1 MTTTKYKAPGELTT
15 KNLLISIPEESIW
28 LSNFISK
35 DTQKTYKNAVL
46 NFLQFC
52 NIQDIEELRRVG
64 QSNILSWRDNLI
76 NSKSSNRTVN
86 NRMAALSSLFNH
98 LCEKQIVSTNPV
110 KGLKRPKVDQA
121 TIKTPA
127 LTVEQVRAILDAPN
141 KNTSKGL
148 RDWAL
153 LSILFYTGCREG
165 AIHKLKVG
173 DFYERAG
180 YFVLDI
186 NEKGDKENIVAIHH
200 VLQATLREYLS
211 KVEHSEDQN
220 APMFIARANKK
231 KRLQIPTVSIRYVF
245 KSYLKKCNIPNY
257 QKYSV
262 HSARATFITE
272 ALRNNCPVE
281 NVQKTVTHAN
291 ISTTLMYDTRKHEP
305 KNSASF
311 KVDF

>member
-1 MTTTKYKAPGELTT
+1 
-15 KNLLISIPEESIW
+15 
-28 LSNFISK
+28 
-35 DTQKTYKNAVL
+35 
-46 NFLQFC
+46 
-52 NIQDIEELRRVG
+52 
-64 QSNILSWRDNLI
+64 
-76 NSKSSNRTVN
+76 
-86 NRMAALSSLFNH
+86 MASLSSLFNH

-110 KGLKRPKVDQA
+110 KGLKRPKVDQ
-121 TIKTPA
+121 TTVKTPA

-153 LSILFYTGCREG
+153 LHVLFYTGCREG

-173 DFYERAG
+173 GFYERTG

-186 NEKGDKENIVAIHH
+186 HEKGDKENIVAIHH
-200 VLQATLREYLS
+200 ELQASLREYLS
-211 KVEHSEDQN
+211 KVEHSEDIN
-220 APMFIARANKK
+220 APMFIGVKNKNARLPLA
-231 KRLQIPTVSIRYVF
+231 TSSIRDLF

-257 QKYSV
+257 EKYSV

-281 NVQKTVTHAN
+281 NVQQTVTHAN
-291 ISTTLMYDTRKHEP
+291 ISTTLMYDTRRQEA

>member
-1 MTTTKYKAPGELTT
+1 MNLIKTSVDLVR
-15 KNLLISIPEESIW
+15 KNNQIISIPEESIW

-46 NFLQFC
+46 NFLGFAS
-52 NIQDIEELRRVG
+52 IENLEQLRSIS
-64 QSNILSWRDNLI
+64 QAHILAWRDHLI
-76 NSKSSNRTVN
+76 QSGSSNRTVN
-86 NRMAALSSLFNH
+86 NRMASLSSLFNH

-110 KGLKRPKVDQA
+110 KGLKRPKVNQT

-127 LTVEQVRAILDAPN
+127 LTTEQVRNILDAPN
-141 KNTSKGL
+141 KQTVKGL

-153 LSILFYTGCREG
+153 LHVLFYTGCREG

-173 DFYERAG
+173 GFYERSG

-200 VLQATLREYLS
+200 ELQAALREYLS
-211 KVEHSEDQN
+211 KVAHSKEPG
-220 APMFIARANKK
+220 APMFIGTKNKNARLPLA
-231 KRLQIPTVSIRYVF
+231 TSSIRDIF
-245 KSYLKKCNIPNY
+245 KSYLKLSGIPNY

-281 NVQKTVTHAN
+281 NVQRTVTHAN
-291 ISTTLMYDTRKHEP
+291 ISTTLMYDTRKQEA

-311 KVDF
+311 KVSF

>member
-1 MTTTKYKAPGELTT
+1 MNLINTSNDLTT
-15 KNLLISIPEESIW
+15 RNNQIISIPEESVW

-35 DTQKTYKNAVL
+35 DTKRTYKNAVL
-46 NFLQFC
+46 NFLQFS
-52 NIQDIEELRRVG
+52 NIQSLEKLRTIN
-64 QSNILSWRDNLI
+64 QSDILSWRDDLI
-76 NSKSSNRTVN
+76 DSGASNRTVN
-86 NRMAALSSLFNH
+86 NRMASLSSLFNH
-98 LCEKQIVSTNPV
+98 LCEKQIAPINPV
-110 KGLKRPKVDQA
+110 KGLKRPKVDQR

-127 LTVEQVRAILDAPN
+127 LTVEQVRAILDSPN
-141 KNTSKGL
+141 KKTVKGL

-153 LSILFYTGCREG
+153 LHVLFYTGCREG

-173 DFYERAG
+173 GFYERSG

-200 VLQATLREYLS
+200 ELQASLREYLT
-211 KVEHSEDQN
+211 KVEHSKDIN
-220 APMFIARANKK
+220 TPMFIGVKNKYARLPLA
-231 KRLQIPTVSIRYVF
+231 TSSIRDIF

-257 QKYSV
+257 EKYSV

-281 NVQKTVTHAN
+281 NVQQTVTHAN
-291 ISTTLMYDTRKHEP
+291 ISTTLMYDTRKQEA

>member
-1 MTTTKYKAPGELTT
+1 MNLINKPGELTT
-15 KNLLISIPEESIW
+15 RNNQIISIPEESIW

-35 DTQKTYKNAVL
+35 DTQRTYKNAVL
-46 NFLQFC
+46 NFLQFS
-52 NIQDIEELRRVG
+52 NIESLEQLRIIS
-64 QSNILSWRDNLI
+64 QSDILSWRDDLI
-76 NSKSSNRTVN
+76 DSGASNRTVN
-86 NRMAALSSLFNH
+86 NRMASLSSLFNH
-98 LCEKQIVSTNPV
+98 LCEKQLVSTNPV
-110 KGLKRPKVDQA
+110 KGLKRPKVNQS

-127 LTVEQVRAILDAPN
+127 LTIEQVRAILDAPN
-141 KNTSKGL
+141 KKTVKGL

-153 LSILFYTGCREG
+153 LHVLFYTGCREG

-173 DFYERAG
+173 GFYERSG

-200 VLQATLREYLS
+200 ELQASLREYLS
-211 KVEHSEDQN
+211 KVDHSKDN
-220 APMFIARANKK
+220 KAPMFIGVKNKNS
-231 KRLQIPTVSIRYVF
+231 RLPLATSSIRDVF
-245 KSYLKKCNIPNY
+245 KSYLKKCNIANY
-257 QKYSV
+257 EKYSV

-281 NVQKTVTHAN
+281 NVQQTVTHAN
-291 ISTTLMYDTRKHEP
+291 ISTTLMYDTRKQEA

>member
-1 MTTTKYKAPGELTT
+1 MNFIKQSVDLSHKSELVT
-15 KNLLISIPEESIW
+15 IPEESLW

-35 DTQKTYKNAVL
+35 DTQKTYKNAVF
-46 NFLQFC
+46 NFLAFG
-52 NIQDIEELRRVG
+52 NIESLEQLRAVK
-64 QSNILSWRDNLI
+64 QSDILSWRDNLI
-76 NSKSSNRTVN
+76 SSNSSNRTVN

-98 LCEKQIVSTNPV
+98 LCEKQIIHTNPV
-110 KGLKRPKVDQA
+110 KGLKRPKVDQCMV
-121 TIKTPA
+121 KTPA
-127 LTVEQVRAILDAPN
+127 LTVIQVRAILNSPN
-141 KNTSKGL
+141 KNNLKGL
-148 RDWAL
+148 RDRAI
-153 LSILFYTGCREG
+153 LSVLFYTGCREG

-173 DFYERAG
+173 SFYERSG

-200 VLQATLREYLS
+200 ELQATLREYLS
-211 KVEHSEDQN
+211 KVEHSNDKK
-220 APMFIARANKK
+220 APMFTARSNKEY
-231 KRLQIPTVSIRYVF
+231 RNPIPTVSIRYLF
-245 KSYLKKCNIPNY
+245 KSYLKKCKIPNY
-257 QKYSV
+257 EKYSV

-291 ISTTLMYDTRKHEP
+291 VSTTLMYDTRKQEP

>member
-1 MTTTKYKAPGELTT
+1 MNLVKTPREITTTKNEI
-15 KNLLISIPEESIW
+15 ISIPEESIW

-35 DTQKTYKNAVL
+35 DTQRTYKNAVL
-46 NFLQFC
+46 NFLQFSD
-52 NIQDIEELRRVG
+52 IQTLEQLRQVN
-64 QSNILSWRDNLI
+64 QAHILAWRDNLM
-76 NSKSSNRTVN
+76 NSGASNRTVN
-86 NRMAALSSLFNH
+86 NRMASLSSLFNH
-98 LCEKQIVSTNPV
+98 LCDKQIAPINPV
-110 KGLKRPKVDQA
+110 KGLKRPKVDQRS
-121 TIKTPA
+121 IKTPA

-141 KNTSKGL
+141 KKTEKGL

-153 LSILFYTGCREG
+153 LHVLFYTGCREG
-165 AIHKLKVG
+165 AVHKLKVG
-173 DFYERAG
+173 GFYERTG

-200 VLQATLREYLS
+200 ELQAALREYLS
-211 KVEHSEDQN
+211 KVEHSKEPG
-220 APMFIARANKK
+220 APMFIGTKNKNARLPLA
-231 KRLQIPTVSIRYVF
+231 TSSIRDIF
-245 KSYLKKCNIPNY
+245 KSYLKISGIPNY

-281 NVQKTVTHAN
+281 NVQQTVTHAN
-291 ISTTLMYDTRKHEP
+291 ISTTLMYDTRKQEP